1 MGHKV
6 NPEREYRLLQQR
18 LDNMVTGAPDS
29 PALMQILRLL
39 YTPEDAGFARRI
51 PATPTPLETLAR
63 RLEMP
68 VDELDGRISEMAAR
82 GLLLDFYYRDRRFVM
97 LPPVVVG
104 FFEFVFMRA
113 REDLPMAEIARLF
126 DQYMRDD
133 GKFARAVF
141 GGETQ
146 LGRTL
151 VHEEA
156 LPDGDHTEVLDWER
170 ATHLIGNAAAL
181 GVSLCACRHKREHLG
196 EACNKPME
204 VCLTLDGAAESMVRH
219 GIARGISNAEGLRI
233 VEECKAAGL
242 AQTGDN
248 VQRNVTFICN
258 CCGCCCGMMQAMK
271 TFNLR
276 NAIVTSNW
284 VMEVDAE
291 KCSGCGR
298 CAQACPAEA
307 IHLEEIQTNGK
318 KRKRAV
324 CEADL
329 CLGCGV
335 CYHVCKTG
343 GIQLKARPQRVLTP
357 ENTFD
362 RVVRMAIERG
372 KLAPLIF
379 SDPDRLSHRAL
390 GRMLGI
396 LENSPPWKAAM
407 AVKPL
412 RSAFLNRMVR
422 LARP

>member
-1 MGHKV
+1 
-6 NPEREYRLLQQR
+6 
-18 LDNMVTGAPDS
+18 
-29 PALMQILRLL
+29 
-39 YTPEDAGFARRI
+39 
-51 PATPTPLETLAR
+51 
-63 RLEMP
+63 
-68 VDELDGRISEMAAR
+68 
-82 GLLLDFYYRDRRFVM
+82 
-97 LPPVVVG
+97 
-104 FFEFVFMRA
+104 
-113 REDLPMAEIARLF
+113 
-126 DQYMRDD
+126 
-133 GKFARAVF
+133 
-141 GGETQ
+141 
-146 LGRTL
+146 
-151 VHEEA
+151 
-156 LPDGDHTEVLDWER
+156 
-170 ATHLIGNAAAL
+170 
-181 GVSLCACRHKREHLG
+181 
-196 EACNKPME
+196 
-204 VCLTLDGAAESMVRH
+204 
-219 GIARGISNAEGLRI
+219 
-233 VEECKAAGL
+233 
-242 AQTGDN
+242 
-248 VQRNVTFICN
+248 
-258 CCGCCCGMMQAMK
+258 
-271 TFNLR
+271 NLR